1 MSTHTMMSSAH
12 LPLSG
17 EPGTNQRLWVSL
29 LTTCR
34 YPASNCGATIDVGQ
48 DVNPQDELVALM
60 QHQAALNYTAPYL
73 NSSAFAQQ
81 HGKPFMVMEVR
92 SSL

>member
-1 MSTHTMMSSAH
+1 
-12 LPLSG
+12 
-17 EPGTNQRLWVSL
+17 
-29 LTTCR
+29 
-34 YPASNCGATIDVGQ
+34 
-48 DVNPQDELVALM
+48 M

-92 SSL
+92 ISL